1 MPKNQKLLTVDD
13 EQEENKKEVRR
24 PVFLIDK
31 KERRNIKDYIFN
43 DLKITDTK
51 WNKNLLDEDEEK
63 KLFKKYIKTGNKAAF
78 DKIIVSNLRFVIYMA
93 KHFYSGL
100 KTQYN
105 CRDIYLDDLIQ
116 AWNIWLIKAAE
127 KYVPKKGCRFLSYAQ
142 HVIKSSFIH
151 YIKYENRFFWATSVY
166 GVPDSKVKQMNKYVE
181 NFLQENK
188 REPEDEELQNFYRD
202 YEDSLEDFSA
212 NVWYYRH
219 LTDGVVSLDMNLQ
232 ELSRKED
239 KLTDKIRWW
248 IYDLFASDD
257 EKSRMKD
264 LLVDLERESKQPME
278 GESLACDIDRIL
290 RKLDDRKR
298 EILKMYYWL
307 GWYKKID
314 IEDIAYTFWVM
325 IPAIRQQRLRALEI
339 IREEI
344 IPNLL
349 KKYL

>member
-13 EQEENKKEVRR
+13 NEENKNESRR
-24 PVFLIDK
+24 PAFFIDK
-31 KERRNIKDYIFN
+31 KDKRNIKDYIFN
-43 DLKITDTK
+43 DLKITNPK

-63 KLFKKYIKTGNKAAF
+63 KLFKKYRKTGNKAAF

-93 KHFYSGL
+93 KHFFIGL

-116 AWNIWLIKAAE
+116 AWNIWLIKAAQ
-127 KYVPKKGCRFLSYAQ
+127 KYVPQKDCRFLTYAQ
-142 HVIKSSFIH
+142 HVIKSSFIR
-151 YIKYENRFFWATSVY
+151 YIKYENRLFWATSVY
-166 GVPDSKVKQMNKYVE
+166 GVPDSRVTRMTKYVE
-181 NFLQENK
+181 DFLQENK
-188 REPEDEELQNFYRD
+188 REPDDEELQNFYRD
-202 YEDSLEDFSA
+202 DEDSLEDFSA
-212 NVWYYRH
+212 NVWYYKQ
-219 LTDGVVSLDMNLQ
+219 LTDGTVSLDMNIQ

-257 EKSRMKD
+257 EETRIKD
-264 LLVDLERESKQPME
+264 LLVDVKREDKDSVDM
-278 GESLACDIDRIL
+278 ESLVYDINRVL

-298 EILKMYYWL
+298 EILKMFYWL
-307 GWYKKID
+307 NWCKKLD
-314 IEDIAYTFWVM
+314 IEEIAYNFWVTT
-325 IPAIRQQRLRALEI
+325 AAVSQQKQRALEI
-339 IREEI
+339 IRDEI